1 MVEISALDSG
11 PTDAPA
17 VTPQPEHASGTQ
29 KDSSS
34 TIQTAPVPWK
44 LPNIDEKEDKEGPT
58 ATSTSSVEDKGPR
71 SRTPLPFRILVAF
84 IALNLSIFLVA
95 LDTVIIPTALPT
107 ISQSF
112 RIPDSLYAWT
122 GSAYLLTNAASIP
135 FWGKLSDIF
144 GRKSV
149 LLAANVVFLG
159 GSIVCAV
166 SISAPMLI
174 TGRSIQGLGGG
185 GVVVLVHVCVSDL
198 FSIRD
203 RSFYMGMVGAS
214 WALASALG
222 PVLGGVFAQELKW
235 QWCFYIN
242 IPIVTFSIV
251 VLYFTLDLRDPRT
264 PLLQGL
270 GHIDWLGTITIITA
284 TFLLLVGL
292 QVGSGSSYGRP
303 LVISLIVIG
312 AFIFIAFPFSQWWE
326 DKRDGSPI
334 MPLRIFKDVSNLS
347 ALGVC
352 ACDALVFNSVAYFV
366 PLYFQIVLE
375 RTPTVTGILMLA
387 VAVPLAIVSFASGHL
402 IEKTGRF
409 VEVLQ
414 AGLFLMTLGVGLLI
428 TLDASFD
435 LGKIIGIL
443 VVIGLGFGPN
453 FGAPLIALQTR
464 IQECDIAT
472 GTAAFGFVRMVSGA
486 IGLVLGQ
493 VVFQHWESS
502 GFQTLVDSGIPGD
515 LASMLVGGEAIA
527 HGIQIR
533 ELNDAQ
539 RVVIHK
545 SFTTSLRGTWILYT
559 IVSAL
564 GLLISFGIKRSKLH
578 REPPPLT
585 ALEAGHSDSE

>member
-1 MVEISALDSG
+1 
-11 PTDAPA
+11 
-17 VTPQPEHASGTQ
+17 
-29 KDSSS
+29 
-34 TIQTAPVPWK
+34 
-44 LPNIDEKEDKEGPT
+44 
-58 ATSTSSVEDKGPR
+58 
-71 SRTPLPFRILVAF
+71 
-84 IALNLSIFLVA
+84 
-95 LDTVIIPTALPT
+95 
-107 ISQSF
+107 
-112 RIPDSLYAWT
+112 
-122 GSAYLLTNAASIP
+122 
-135 FWGKLSDIF
+135 
-144 GRKSV
+144 
-149 LLAANVVFLG
+149 
-159 GSIVCAV
+159 
-166 SISAPMLI
+166 
-174 TGRSIQGLGGG
+174 
-185 GVVVLVHVCVSDL
+185 
-198 FSIRD
+198 
-203 RSFYMGMVGAS
+203 
-214 WALASALG
+214 
-222 PVLGGVFAQELKW
+222 
-235 QWCFYIN
+235 
-242 IPIVTFSIV
+242 
-251 VLYFTLDLRDPRT
+251 
-264 PLLQGL
+264 
-270 GHIDWLGTITIITA
+270 
-284 TFLLLVGL
+284 
-292 QVGSGSSYGRP
+292 
-303 LVISLIVIG
+303 
-312 AFIFIAFPFSQWWE
+312 
-326 DKRDGSPI
+326 